1 MGEPGKGSP
10 ALQASNYSAPQLST
24 PPHTRQ
30 ALGSLSSCLYATR
43 NRGDLGSFHTF
54 FYTFLSAVSHS
65 EASDLLAVTARC
77 RVQGSP
83 GPCLTSVPNVREPS
97 TQQSHNF
104 TWVDTDRVSPL
115 SSTMQSGRQ
124 KCTRIGKAGWQK
136 AAVPCLGVPECQ
148 PQQSSTR
155 SGRHNRTPL

>member
-83 GPCLTSVPNVREPS
+83 GPCFTSVPNVREPS

-104 TWVDTDRVSPL
+104 TWVNTDRVFPAQQHHAKRQ
-115 SSTMQSGRQ
+115 TAMHKDRKGRVAKGSGAMF
-124 KCTRIGKAGWQK
+124 GG
-136 AAVPCLGVPECQ
+136 P
-148 PQQSSTR
+148 
-155 SGRHNRTPL
+155 